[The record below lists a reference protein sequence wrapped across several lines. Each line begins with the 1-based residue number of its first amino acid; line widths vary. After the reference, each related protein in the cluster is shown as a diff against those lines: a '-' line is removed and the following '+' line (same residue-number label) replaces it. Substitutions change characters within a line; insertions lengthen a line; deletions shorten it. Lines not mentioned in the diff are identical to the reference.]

1 MPIIKYAK
9 KRVRVAEKAAIRNS
23 KTKRSLKGAI
33 KVFQKALGAGS
44 DKATAEAHSKAQ
56 SALDRAGKK
65 NVMHKNKVA
74 RKKRQLARAAKQAA
88 GVTKPA
94 GTKSDK
100 APAKKAA
107 KPAPKSSA
115 AKAPAAK
122 KTTTKAAAKPTA
134 KKAPAKKPAAKK

>member
-1 MPIIKYAK
+1 MPIIKSAK
-9 KRVRVAEKAAIRNS
+9 KRVRIAEKAAIRNS

-88 GVTKPA
+88 GVTKSV
-94 GTKSDK
+94 GTKSSK
-100 APAKKAA
+100 APAKKAT
-107 KPAPKSSA
+107 KPAATKA
-115 AKAPAAK
+115 APVK
-122 KTTTKAAAKPTA
+122 KTATKAAAKPA
-134 KKAPAKKPAAKK
+134 PKKAPAKKPAAKK